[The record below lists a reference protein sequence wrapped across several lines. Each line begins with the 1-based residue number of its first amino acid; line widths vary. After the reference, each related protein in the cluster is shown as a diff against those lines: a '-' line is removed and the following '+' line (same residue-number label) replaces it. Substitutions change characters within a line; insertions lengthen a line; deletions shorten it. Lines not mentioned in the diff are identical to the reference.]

1 MLHRITD
8 YTSQDLER
16 ALASP
21 YLTEYREFQLEA
33 ERLRRKQRDKDETQN
48 I

>member
-8 YTSQDLER
+8 YTSHDLER